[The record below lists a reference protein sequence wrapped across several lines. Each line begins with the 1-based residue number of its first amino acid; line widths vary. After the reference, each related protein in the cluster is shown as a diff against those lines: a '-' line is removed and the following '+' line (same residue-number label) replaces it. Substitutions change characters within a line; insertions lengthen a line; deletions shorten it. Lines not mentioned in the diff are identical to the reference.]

1 LELSLGTE
9 TSGDYYSFE
18 LSHTGYKLVGE
29 MKPIQNGQQVLIIA
43 DRTADMGVV
52 RATSGVVNVVGEVPT
67 VLIYHSLP
75 EPMQEPPRQVTG
87 SASTVQVWFDLA
99 VFNQL

>member
-1 LELSLGTE
+1 
-9 TSGDYYSFE
+9 
-18 LSHTGYKLVGE
+18 
-29 MKPIQNGQQVLIIA
+29 
-43 DRTADMGVV
+43 MGVV

-75 EPMQEPPRQVTG
+75 EPIQEPPRQVTG
-87 SASTVQVWFDLA
+87 SASTVQVWFYLA